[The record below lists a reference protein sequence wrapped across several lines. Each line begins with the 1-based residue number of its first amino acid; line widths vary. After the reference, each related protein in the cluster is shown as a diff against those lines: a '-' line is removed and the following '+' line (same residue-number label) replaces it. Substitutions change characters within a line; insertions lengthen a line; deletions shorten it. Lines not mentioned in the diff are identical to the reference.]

1 MFDGLATGTIVRQQP
16 EADYHAR
23 VDHVSATA
31 LKAGL
36 SKRHPAAVWEAL
48 HYGTSI
54 HPTAAL
60 VGSAVHCALL
70 EPDAFDSQYVHV
82 EAADRR
88 RKEWKQGAADA
99 EDAGL
104 VPVITS
110 DYDTIMR
117 CVEATRQH
125 TEASSVLD
133 SLTDTELSCYAVDDS
148 GVKVRARFD
157 GYGAGA
163 LVDVKTTSG
172 GVDRTSF
179 GKAAAS
185 YGYDLQAAHYMHVA
199 RLCGLDVQAFRFV
212 VIGKGDPAR
221 VAVYHL
227 SAEDLEGGEMAR
239 EMVTADYAKWL
250 RRTEGLDRAKLLAA
264 EGYGGGVIHL
274 PTWRRRQIEAYQE
287 MR

>member
-1 MFDGLATGTIVRQQP
+1 MFDGLATGTILRGQP

-23 VDHVSATA
+23 TDHVSATA

-70 EPDAFDSQYVHV
+70 EADAFESRYVHV

-88 RKEWKQGAADA
+88 RKEWKQGAAEA

-125 TEASSVLD
+125 TDASSLLD
-133 SLTDTELSCYAVDDS
+133 SLTDTEMSCYAVDDS

-157 GYGAGA
+157 GYGAGT
-163 LVDVKTTSG
+163 LVDVKTTM
-172 GVDRTSF
+172 
-179 GKAAAS
+179 
-185 YGYDLQAAHYMHVA
+185 QAAHYMHVA
-199 RLCGLDVQAFRFV
+199 RLCGLDVQSFRFI
-212 VIGKGDPAR
+212 VIGKGEPSR

-227 SAEDLEGGEMAR
+227 SAEDLQGGEMAR
-239 EMVTADYAKWL
+239 EMVTADYARWL
-250 RRTEGLDRAKLLAA
+250 RRTEGLDRAMLLAA

-274 PTWRRRQIEAYQE
+274 PTWRRYQIEEYQE